1 MVHPTNNNINSQLS
15 GLSVSVLEQHVHLSF
30 KSSVRIISSAT
41 LNGGYLWA
49 NHILNLRVVGSNSD
63 EKSILPPPDITLQD
77 YAKNQGWEGT
87 CVGMMTS
94 ALMDSFR
101 HELIQ
106 FEDVFVECF
115 LTCGIS
121 NACRAGDPVY
131 ERSFGCEKPAH
142 GTINIILGTNA
153 KLTEAAMVEAIMI
166 ISEAKAAVFQKFN
179 ILSIVS
185 QKIATG
191 TGTDSIA
198 VFNGAGREINY
209 CGKHVLFGEMIAKV
223 VSKALESSLNGMPGF

>member
-1 MVHPTNNNINSQLS
+1 MVYAKNKDISSKLTD
-15 GLSVSVLEQHVHLSF
+15 LSVSVLDNHVHLNF
-30 KSSVRIISSAT
+30 KSPVKVVSSAI
-41 LNGGYLWA
+41 LNGGYSWA
-49 NHILNLRVVGSNSD
+49 DHILNLRVVGSASD

-94 ALMDSFR
+94 ALMNSFR
-101 HELIQ
+101 HESIQ

-131 ERSFGCEKPAH
+131 ERAFSCENPVN

-153 KLTEAAMVEAIMI
+153 KLSEAAMVEAIMI
-166 ISEAKAAVFQKFN
+166 ISEAKAAVFQKLN

-198 VFNGAGREINY
+198 VFNGIGREINY

-223 VSKALESSLNGMPGF
+223 VSKALESSLTGMPGF